1 MQRAL
6 MLLSV
11 GGIMVAALGGVD
23 LVWATAGAVLPVDTA
38 ITAIRISVVNVW
50 IVTTALLALNALVFN
65 FFGGFVQIGGRAAG
79 AVVGFSLLGAGLP
92 WLNTFFGN
100 QIGLGLAF

>member
-1 MQRAL
+1 
-6 MLLSV
+6 
-11 GGIMVAALGGVD
+11 
-23 LVWATAGAVLPVDTA
+23 
-38 ITAIRISVVNVW
+38 
-50 IVTTALLALNALVFN
+50 
-65 FFGGFVQIGGRAAG
+65 VQIGGRAAG

>member
-1 MQRAL
+1 
-6 MLLSV
+6 
-11 GGIMVAALGGVD
+11 
-23 LVWATAGAVLPVDTA
+23 
-38 ITAIRISVVNVW
+38 VW
-50 IVTTALLALNALVFN
+50 IPTIALLALIALVIN
-65 FFGGFVQIGGRAAG
+65 FFAGFVQIGGRAAG